1 MTLRVS
7 FGCQGARYHASLTC
21 EPLGCVYRSFKVMQ
35 MPKCK
40 VVQLSSFGAE
50 VDVDHEKASFLL
62 AFETIGRLETD
73 VPVGRCHPKEHVTWT
88 AVASF
93 GLLHLAYTRLYARR
107 LESRY
112 YSMRAI
118 RLDASFLL

>member
-1 MTLRVS
+1 MGAGMMLRVS
-7 FGCQGARYHASLTC
+7 FGCQGARSHACLTN
-21 EPLGCVYRSFKVMQ
+21 EPLGCVNRSFEVMQ

-73 VPVGRCHPKEHVTWT
+73 VPVGRHHPNNHVT
-88 AVASF
+88 
-93 GLLHLAYTRLYARR
+93 
-107 LESRY
+107 
-112 YSMRAI
+112 
-118 RLDASFLL
+118 